1 MIAYKYGSYDI
12 LRADDLKELDKY
24 IQLSKEEGAE
34 YFALGIYDDNLF
46 EQLGFDKP
54 LKSVE
59 DRMKIMEQI
68 RGVDFVF
75 PINSLEPKII
85 EKRLKEQY
93 KQFIKED
100 KQSKVEKEKEYEF
113 GYAPGTYDL
122 FHAGH
127 LENLQIASGQCKKLI
142 VGVKSDELVLEH
154 KNRMP
159 IISAEERMEI
169 LRHFKFV
176 YGVYEYYTRNL
187 HIAND
192 YIKNRF
198 GKEVDAVFL
207 GSDLRKDFAD
217 TEGINIVFTPR
228 NPEMMKKRST
238 TTYRKLMLGHEK
250 NRKYTSDNIIGKTN
264 LHTNK
269 KDSVCKEDYEER

>member
-1 MIAYKYGSYDI
+1 MIAYKYGSFDI

-24 IQLSKEEGAE
+24 IQISKEEGAE
-34 YFALGIYDDNLF
+34 YFALGIYDDNMF

-68 RGVDFVF
+68 RGIDFVF
-75 PINSLEPKII
+75 SINSLEPKII
-85 EKRLKEQY
+85 EKRLKEKY
-93 KQFIKED
+93 KKFIKEN
-100 KQSKVEKEKEYEF
+100 KKSEVEKEYEI

-127 LENLQIASGQCKKLI
+127 LENLQIASKQCKKLI
-142 VGVKSDELVLEH
+142 VGVKSDELVFEH
-154 KNRMP
+154 KNKRP
-159 IISAEERMEI
+159 VLPAEERMEI

-187 HIAND
+187 HIANE
-192 YIKNRF
+192 YIENRF

-207 GSDLRKDFAD
+207 GSDLRDDFAD

-238 TTYRKLMLGHEK
+238 TAYRKLMLGHEK
-250 NRKYTSDNIIGKTN
+250 NRKYTSDKIIQKTKFGVEQKED
-264 LHTNK
+264 T
-269 KDSVCKEDYEER
+269 CKEDNSKEH